1 MLETI
6 PGTVLKF
13 NSAVA
18 DDCYS
23 VIAPLLTVTKGL
35 TLAQVRELTGL
46 ESSTIQNWV
55 KRGWVKN
62 PKEKRYGEEQLMR
75 IVLINMMRGS
85 MQLEQ
90 IAFLMSYINGSVEDR
105 SDDILPD
112 RELFNIL
119 CSIIYIC
126 EQNSISDTQ
135 YLDRVIDAQ
144 LEKAKISD
152 AISQKKLR
160 TALRAMVLAI
170 LSTQMRELAQK
181 AFAQLG
187 GDYFD

>member
-1 MLETI
+1 MELI
-6 PGTVLKF
+6 PGTVLTF
-13 NSAVA
+13 NSGTAEN
-18 DDCYS
+18 CYS

-35 TLAQVRELTGL
+35 TLAQVKELTGL
-46 ESSTIQNWV
+46 EASTIQNWV

-62 PKEKRYGEEQLMR
+62 PEGKRYGEEQVMR
-75 IVLINMMRGS
+75 IILINMMRGS

-90 IAFLMSYINGSVEDR
+90 IAYLMAYINGSVEDR

-126 EQNSISDTQ
+126 QQNSVTDSE
-135 YLDRVIDAQ
+135 YLDRVID
-144 LEKAKISD
+144 ESIKNVEISD
-152 AISQKKLR
+152 GVSQRKLK

-170 LSTQMRELAQK
+170 QATQIRDLAQK
-181 AFAQLG
+181 AFSELL
-187 GDYFD
+187 

>member
-1 MLETI
+1 MLDLI
-6 PGTVLKF
+6 PGTVLNF
-13 NSAVA
+13 NSVA
-18 DDCYS
+18 AENCYS

-46 ESSTIQNWV
+46 EASTIQNWV

-62 PKEKRYGEEQLMR
+62 PEGKRYGEEQVMR
-75 IVLINMMRGS
+75 IILINMMRGS

-90 IAFLMSYINGSVEDR
+90 IAFLMGYINGSVDDR

-119 CSIIYIC
+119 CSIIYAC
-126 EQNSISDTQ
+126 QQNAIADVE
-135 YLDRVIDAQ
+135 YLDKVIDAR
-144 LEKAKISD
+144 LENAKISD
-152 AISQKKLR
+152 GISQKKLR

-170 LSTQMRELAQK
+170 LSTQMKELAQK
-181 AFAQLG
+181 AFLQLS
-187 GDYFD
+187 